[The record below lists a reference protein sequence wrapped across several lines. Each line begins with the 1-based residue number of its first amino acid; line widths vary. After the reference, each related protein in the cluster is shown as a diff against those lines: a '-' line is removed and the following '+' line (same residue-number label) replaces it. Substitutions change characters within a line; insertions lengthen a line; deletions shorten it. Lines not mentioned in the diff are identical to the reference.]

1 MKQLSDDELFDLLTL
16 SFNKSL
22 RDTSGNVTTLINVD
36 VLSSVLL
43 ELQQRRREEKLLI
56 DLFDEFRKQRES
68 YNEKTAD

>member
-22 RDTSGNVTTLINVD
+22 CDTDGNLTTLIRVD

-56 DLFDEFRKQRES
+56 DLFDEFCKQRELN
-68 YNEKTAD
+68 NEKTAD